1 MTSVALP
8 AVAARNPLRTLAWG
22 GIVVGL
28 VAAFVAL
35 PPISARSWIPS
46 LLLALLAAF
55 AGIFV
60 FTRGERR
67 FGMYAVA
74 ARVQNAPLVE
84 EPLEEICGKWTLN
97 IPRVIA
103 AVTELGVPVPIVIR
117 MEGTNVEKGKQMLK
131 ESGLNFETADD
142 MNEAARKVVA
152 AAKR

>member
-46 LLLALLAAF
+46 LLFALLAAF

-74 ARVQNAPLVE
+74 TAILAFALAYLATRSSIGK
-84 EPLEEICGKWTLN
+84 LET
-97 IPRVIA
+97 
-103 AVTELGVPVPIVIR
+103 
-117 MEGTNVEKGKQMLK
+117 
-131 ESGLNFETADD
+131 
-142 MNEAARKVVA
+142 VVV
-152 AAKR
+152 